1 MLANVDEVTAQVD
14 KFESDQEERKAEQ
27 GEKVKSL
34 KAADK
39 ARRPRRFRLDNID
52 PSGS

>member
-1 MLANVDEVTAQVD
+1 MRANADAVTAQVD
-14 KFESDQEERKAEQ
+14 KFESDQEEMKSEQ

-39 ARRPRRFRLDNID
+39 ARLHGRFRLDNID